1 MDCRDRRYCKTYFAV
16 DNRLYAFVQFDRPK
30 IENHLLTPES
40 MKKRKSGFTLSG
52 KNLAAENRIFL
63 YVATRFFLRYNEKNG
78 GRKQMKILLTA
89 INAKY
94 IHSNL
99 AVYNLRA
106 YAAHYAKGMADSD
119 TVEIGE
125 YTINNQMEDILEGV
139 YKAKPDVLMFSCYI
153 WNIAFVEEL
162 AEEFH
167 KLRPE
172 VPVWVGGPEVSY
184 ETESFLREHPQ
195 ITGVMIGE
203 GEKTFCEL
211 AEYYAGKSRRD
222 KEKQK
227 IQETQRTGEGK
238 STEERSKPGEI
249 PGIAYRNGDEIIFT
263 APRETLDLSDI
274 PFCYDKAGDF
284 KNRII
289 YYESSRGCTFSCSYC
304 LSSVE
309 KQLRFRDAE
318 LVKKELQFFIDREVP
333 QVKFVDR
340 TFNCNHAHA
349 MEIWSYIKEHDNG
362 ITNFHFEISADLLRE
377 EELALIG
384 TMRPGLIQLEIGV
397 QSTNGATI
405 KEIHRT
411 MQLERLKEVVKEVQK
426 HENIH
431 EHLDLIAGLPF
442 EDYDTFAKSFDEIY
456 ELRPN
461 QLQLGFLK
469 VLKGSYMYEH
479 AKEYE
484 IEYHSRPPYEVLKT
498 KWLPY
503 EDVLKI
509 RQVEEMLE
517 VYYNSGQFEITMKVL
532 GVLFKSAFFMFQELG
547 KYYERNGYFGMS
559 HARIRRSEIL
569 LEFIKETFAGDITAG
584 EQRNITEAG
593 KKADHL
599 EILDIIKE
607 SLIFDLYYRENCKSR
622 PVWAKDLSVWKQVTR
637 AYCKNGK
644 QSHVEC
650 FSYRFPDKG
659 ERVLKELPKRA
670 GKPLY
675 ALFDYTDRDPLD
687 HQAKVTWIMEDE
699 DAGLCSH

>member
-1 MDCRDRRYCKTYFAV
+1 
-16 DNRLYAFVQFDRPK
+16 
-30 IENHLLTPES
+30 
-40 MKKRKSGFTLSG
+40 
-52 KNLAAENRIFL
+52 
-63 YVATRFFLRYNEKNG
+63 
-78 GRKQMKILLTA
+78 MKILLTA

-125 YTINNQMEDILEGV
+125 YTINNQMEDILEGI

-263 APRETLDLSDI
+263 APREMLDLSDI

-289 YYESSRGCTFSCSYC
+289 YYETSRGCPFSCSYC
-304 LSSVE
+304 LSSID
-309 KQLRFRDAE
+309 KCLRFRNLE
-318 LVKKELQFFIDREVP
+318 LVKKELQFFIDHEVP

-340 TFNCNHAHA
+340 TFNCKHDHA
-349 MEIWSYIKEHDNG
+349 MAIWNYIKEHDKG
-362 ITNFHFEISADLLRE
+362 ITNFHFEVAADLLNE
-377 EELALIG
+377 EEIELIRSL
-384 TMRPGLIQLEIGV
+384 RPGLIQLEIGI
-397 QSTNGATI
+397 QSTNKQTI
-405 KEIHRT
+405 KEINRS
-411 MQLERLKEVVKEVQK
+411 MNLEKVRDKVAR
-426 HENIH
+426 IH
-431 EHLDLIAGLPF
+431 EKGNVHQHLDLIAGLPY
-442 EDYDTFAKSFDEIY
+442 ENYDSFAHSFNEVYAMEPD
-456 ELRPN
+456 
-461 QLQLGFLK
+461 QFQLGFLK
-469 VLKGSYMYEH
+469 VLHGSVMHEKM
-479 AKEYE
+479 KEYE
-484 IEYHSRPPYEVLKT
+484 LLCQNRPPYEVLST

-503 EDVLKI
+503 SDVIRLKK
-509 RQVEEMLE
+509 VEEMVE
-517 VYYNSGQFEITMKVL
+517 VYYNSFQFSHTMRLLVELFPSAFSMYEKMGNYYEKKGLFGLNHSRLTRYEILWDFVESELAEFTCSEKMQKKEADFKEKVL
-532 GVLFKSAFFMFQELG
+532 ESMTLDLYLRDNVKNRPAFLG
-547 KYYERNGYFGMS
+547 ESKVEKDVASEFYKKEAEEHKYLKDYEGYDSRQLRKM
-559 HARIRRSEIL
+559 
-569 LEFIKETFAGDITAG
+569 T
-584 EQRNITEAG
+584 
-593 KKADHL
+593 HL
-599 EILDIIKE
+599 ERL
-607 SLIFDLYYRENCKSR
+607 
-622 PVWAKDLSVWKQVTR
+622 
-637 AYCKNGK
+637 NGK
-644 QSHVEC
+644 LH
-650 FSYRFPDKG
+650 
-659 ERVLKELPKRA
+659 
-670 GKPLY
+670 
-675 ALFDYTDRDPLD
+675 LFDYRHRNKLNQD
-687 HQAKVTWIMEDE
+687 AAIYIIED
-699 DAGLCSH
+699 